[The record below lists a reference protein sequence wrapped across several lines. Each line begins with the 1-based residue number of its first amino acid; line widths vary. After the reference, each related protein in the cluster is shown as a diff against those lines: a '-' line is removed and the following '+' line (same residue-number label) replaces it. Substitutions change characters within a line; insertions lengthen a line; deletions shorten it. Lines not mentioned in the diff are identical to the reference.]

1 MYAGGQLVR
10 NTVDGSRPGY
20 NGLGGNQEKA
30 QKEFYDTYG
39 KATIDKASKQKH
51 GVTFNKLKD
60 KDKRSNFKR
69 KFKKEFE
76 KSGTFMTEGE
86 SRKFF
91 RQKRVLREQDIQI
104 KLLDATNKKGKFN
117 AAKFAKDNDISMK
130 VLKEQSDLLQGSI
143 YDKRMLVSGKD
154 MGRST
159 LTWIPEDAT
168 ISDNALSK
176 LHKSGLITYKR
187 TKIDELF
194 YDAFGREYIK
204 GTRQKNPAYNLKKY
218 LAIKDNLNEYRQLK
232 NAINA
237 KYPSINFQ
245 LDHPLSK
252 STLNKIFNA
261 SADELTR
268 VNILDASLNN
278 NFKKSLSS
286 KYEKAISSKNF
297 RAKKAVES
305 IAKDLNLNIGK
316 VSKNLTGYEYGV
328 KEFQKLNIKDEII
341 KSLKNQKDLNY
352 NFKNYIKKNPE
363 LFKIAGFEDPSKIGT
378 KLTKVTDKHIQGVEK
393 ILKQA
398 GFNIDKCL
406 SSGGRVKLFGG
417 GGVNTCIRGVI
428 EAKQKKA
435 MKTKNFGKFTK
446 FGKLARTGA
455 WILGPIDIPIE
466 LAFAL
471 PHMLAGDKEA
481 AKRATTL
488 GLFGYGKD
496 KLDEIKAG
504 SPESYKYL
512 KHMKDNDD
520 YIDAYFSAEDAKLN
534 LDKLKDLPEHVQ
546 QEKKFIYND
555 QKLKAEE
562 KMDSIMK
569 GYEGYFD
576 EDRIGQ
582 KKFDVWGEAKGKSAT
597 QDYLIKDVT
606 EKTDKGLDM
615 KEYGGHGMN
624 IALGLPWNFGMKEG
638 IAPFKGGKPITN
650 LKQYI
655 AQKGQP
661 YWKQLEHAAYEA
673 GRPELFDN
681 YFATADVREPEDAYS
696 DLPIKY
702 ASQLGK
708 LEKEEMLRG
717 LKAKGLHGTVGFKK
731 MLEAQGIDPQEVWD
745 VGKKDWEFDIL
756 GKRRLRASGGRAGY
770 MGGGIAGIRR
780 PHAIPPERQGLR
792 SIMINGKKS

>member
-1 MYAGGQLVR
+1 MSYISQLIKFGLENSQEPVIKNPVLRAALEEPRTTAQEPRNMYAGGQLVQ
-10 NTVDGSRPGY
+10 NTADGSRPGY

-176 LHKSGLITYKR
+176 LHKSGLITYER

-194 YDAFGREYIK
+194 YDAFGREYTK

-232 NAINA
+232 DAINA

-286 KYEKAISSKNF
+286 KYENAISSKNF

-316 VSKNLTGYEYGV
+316 VSKNLTGYDYGV

-378 KLTKVTDKHIQGVEK
+378 KLTKVTDKHMQGIEK
-393 ILKQA
+393 ILKHA

-406 SSGGRVKLFGG
+406 SSGGRVKLQGG

-428 EAKQKKA
+428 EAEQAKALKKNPA
-435 MKTKNFGKFTK
+435 SLKKFSKFGKF
-446 FGKLARTGA
+446 ARTAGWFLGA
-455 WILGPIDIPIE
+455 WDVPIE

-471 PHMLAGDKEA
+471 PHMLQGDKEA
-481 AKRATTL
+481 AKRATTAGLL
-488 GLFGYGKD
+488 GWGEK
-496 KLDEIKAG
+496 KLDEVKAD
-504 SPESYKYL
+504 SPEAYKYA
-512 KHMKDNDD
+512 KHVKDNNDWVD
-520 YIDAYFSAEDAKLN
+520 AWFSEQDADQNLEVLKNVPEGSQVEKRAVYTNQKNKAIDTMA
-534 LDKLKDLPEHVQ
+534 Q
-546 QEKKFIYND
+546 IQ
-555 QKLKAEE
+555 
-562 KMDSIMK
+562 
-569 GYEGYFD
+569 EGYVGYVDEEGDFD
-576 EDRIGQ
+576 SMAGAE
-582 KKFDVWGEAKGKSAT
+582 GKTAL
-597 QDYLIKDVT
+597 QDYLREDVKKKSDSGLT
-606 EKTDKGLDM
+606 ITDIPLIGDYNM
-615 KEYGGHGMN
+615 
-624 IALGLPWNFGMKEG
+624 
-638 IAPFKGGKPITN
+638 APYKGGDPITN
-650 LKQYI
+650 VKQYI
-655 AQKGQP
+655 EQKNEP
-661 YWKQLEHAAYEA
+661 YWKSGLEHAAEEA
-673 GRPELFDN
+673 GVADLYDTFMQGADNKDPRDLYSELPL
-681 YFATADVREPEDAYS
+681 E
-696 DLPIKY
+696 Y
-702 ASQLGK
+702 ASELAA
-708 LEKEEMLRG
+708 LEKQEMLEG
-717 LKAKGLHGTVGFKK
+717 LRRKGLYGTVGFKK
-731 MLEAQGIDPQEVWD
+731 MLEEQGMDYDELSN
-745 VGKKDWEFDIL
+745 F
-756 GKRRLRASGGRAGY
+756 AT
-770 MGGGIAGIRR
+770 GGIASLNVKR
-780 PHAIPPERQGLR
+780 
-792 SIMINGKKS
+792 